1 MEGGIVYEKRP
12 VVAVAT
18 RETKRAAND
27 FQADEK
33 MKSGKTAGRQE
44 EKSNYSLCSTCHR
57 G

>member
-18 RETKRAAND
+18 RETKKAAND
-27 FQADEK
+27 FQGDEK

-44 EKSNYSLCSTCHR
+44 EKSNYSLCSTCH
-57 G
+57 GG

>member
-1 MEGGIVYEKRP
+1 MVVVVVTRVKQRELKEGD
-12 VVAVAT
+12 
-18 RETKRAAND
+18 D
-27 FQADEK
+27 FQTDEK